1 MGAAGF
7 DSLLEGDPQD
17 APQSSFFEDIFVG
30 DSSSRL
36 APQSSA
42 MLEVCTT
49 LLAPSFLGLE
59 ADAPTSLLT
68 LGLSPPP
75 CGGVASTAVLASGLK
90 IGARTVSVDGESVG
104 RKEPLEPFDVGS
116 AATDGV
122 DKLTSD
128 PPAGETR
135 DGSTAGFGVLTAPMR
150 LGVLFVGLL
159 IDASKSAHAL
169 LIPLPTP
176 SGVFVAGAT
185 GVNGFKGFGVAFG
198 AAIGA
203 DDGTGGLA
211 AGSDGTGLVACSS
224 VRFGT
229 LGKLKE
235 DGIVAGCAD
244 CAEPAQWPS
253 TVSWEAGPVGNVAF
267 FAPRPDLRKA
277 CFGLGI
283 TLSPGGGATP

>member
-1 MGAAGF
+1 M
-7 DSLLEGDPQD
+7 
-17 APQSSFFEDIFVG
+17 
-30 DSSSRL
+30 
-36 APQSSA
+36 
-42 MLEVCTT
+42 
-49 LLAPSFLGLE
+49 
-59 ADAPTSLLT
+59 
-68 LGLSPPP
+68 
-75 CGGVASTAVLASGLK
+75 
-90 IGARTVSVDGESVG
+90 
-104 RKEPLEPFDVGS
+104 
-116 AATDGV
+116 
-122 DKLTSD
+122 
-128 PPAGETR
+128 
-135 DGSTAGFGVLTAPMR
+135 AGFGVLTAPMR
-150 LGVLFVGLL
+150 LGLLFVGLL

-176 SGVFVAGAT
+176 SGVLVAGAT

-253 TVSWEAGPVGNVAF
+253 TVSWEAGPAGNVAF

-283 TLSPGGGATP
+283 TLSPGGGGTLLPDLEVPALCWLSDLTGEGAKYDSASPQAAAVPLPGMTAAGKDKRTHVHSDGVDDIVPPPQRFQCSRALVFPPTAQRYSWRYVHLSMLMDRQNEMCTPSLR